1 MFSIAQRYLVLE
13 ILKSSA
19 ATTLILFIIFMSNT
33 LGSVLSDVSEGE
45 TPIQALLP
53 VLLGQSVQVL
63 SLLLPLGFFLGVMFA
78 FGKLYKD
85 HELVVLQ
92 ACGFGYRQ
100 LYKVMLA
107 VLVPVFLLTALCSL
121 WLGAEMLQRA
131 KQIVEAENNTHEF
144 QQLKVGQFNES
155 KDKNQV
161 FFMQSMSEDKL
172 EVHDIVITRQSEDT
186 QILETAS
193 KGRHKL
199 DKATGDLFLEIG
211 PGTRYEGKPGD
222 ADYHIIEFER
232 HGILLEKKPLTRS
245 GLKSE
250 EKYLGQLIQSDHL
263 KDRIELLW
271 RFSLPVS
278 LVMLGLLAVP
288 LSYIAPRQGRFG
300 KIGIALLVF
309 IVYLNMLGFSKIG
322 LETGKVPMWLNFW
335 WVHLLFLVFSLI
347 VLKQRTRWTWSTNQD
362 DVK

>member
-33 LGSVLSDVSEGE
+33 LGSVLSDVSEGQ
-45 TPIQALLP
+45 TPIQALFP

-92 ACGFGYRQ
+92 ACGFGYQQ

-107 VLVPVFLLTALCSL
+107 VLIPVFLLTALCSL
-121 WLGAEMLQRA
+121 WLGAEMLQMA
-131 KQIVEAENNTHEF
+131 KKIVDEENNIHEF

-155 KDKNQV
+155 KDKDQV

-172 EVHDIVITRQSEDT
+172 EVRDIIITRQDEERKV
-186 QILETAS
+186 LETAK

-199 DKATGDLFLEIG
+199 DKASGDLFLELG
-211 PGTRYEGKPGD
+211 PGTRYEGQPGD
-222 ADYHIIEFER
+222 ADYRIIEYDR
-232 HGILLEKKPLTRS
+232 HGILLEKKPVTQS

-250 EKYLGQLIQSDHL
+250 EKYLSQLIRSEQR

-271 RFSLPVS
+271 RFSVPIS
-278 LVMLGLLAVP
+278 LVILGLLAVP

-300 KIGIALLVF
+300 KIGVALLVF
-309 IVYLNMLGFSKIG
+309 IVYLNMLGFSEIG
-322 LETGKVPMWLNFW
+322 MESGKVPMWLNFW
-335 WVHLLFLVFSLI
+335 WVHLLFLLFTLL
-347 VLKQRTRWTWSTNQD
+347 VLKQRIRWSWSMRQENI
-362 DVK
+362 K

>member
-1 MFSIAQRYLVLE
+1 M
-13 ILKSSA
+13 
-19 ATTLILFIIFMSNT
+19 
-33 LGSVLSDVSEGE
+33 
-45 TPIQALLP
+45 
-53 VLLGQSVQVL
+53 
-63 SLLLPLGFFLGVMFA
+63 
-78 FGKLYKD
+78 
-85 HELVVLQ
+85 
-92 ACGFGYRQ
+92 
-100 LYKVMLA
+100 
-107 VLVPVFLLTALCSL
+107 
-121 WLGAEMLQRA
+121 
-131 KQIVEAENNTHEF
+131 
-144 QQLKVGQFNES
+144 
-155 KDKNQV
+155 
-161 FFMQSMSEDKL
+161 
-172 EVHDIVITRQSEDT
+172 
-186 QILETAS
+186 
-193 KGRHKL
+193 
-199 DKATGDLFLEIG
+199 
-211 PGTRYEGKPGD
+211 
-222 ADYHIIEFER
+222 
-232 HGILLEKKPLTRS
+232 
-245 GLKSE
+245 KSE